1 MLENRDY
8 MRNEPSS
15 GSPLRFHWS
24 ASVILMIVLVVTFAL
39 QRINDVYGKPGI
51 EDFLALTPAAL
62 ERGYVWQLL
71 TFQFLHNGL
80 WHLIGNLMGLWFF
93 GRLVEN
99 ILGTKRFLVAY
110 FACGVVGG
118 LLQSALMV
126 LFSDHFG
133 AIVLGASA
141 GVMGIFAIFARLESD
156 SEIRLNFILP
166 IRAGILLWIIAGISL
181 FFTLVPSPRDG
192 ATAHAAHLGGILAG
206 LAWVKLG
213 WHRDFVV
220 LPWENLLGRLRS
232 WRPFQ
237 SRSRKPDK
245 PELIRT
251 PATRGRPWR
260 SAGVKAQT
268 DLAPEEFISREV
280 DPILDKISAQGIQS
294 LTEQER
300 KTLADAQKK
309 MAKR

>member
-1 MLENRDY
+1 
-8 MRNEPSS
+8 
-15 GSPLRFHWS
+15 
-24 ASVILMIVLVVTFAL
+24 MIVLVVTFAL
-39 QRINDVYGKPGI
+39 QAINEVYGKPEI
-51 EDFLALTPAAL
+51 EDWLALTPAAL
-62 ERGYVWQLL
+62 ARGYVWQLL
-71 TFQFLHNGL
+71 TFQFLHAGL
-80 WHLIGNLMGLWFF
+80 WHLLGNLMGLWFF

-118 LLQSALMV
+118 LLQAGLMF
-126 LFSDHFG
+126 LFPAHFG
-133 AIVLGASA
+133 ASVVGASA
-141 GVMGIFAIFARLESD
+141 GVMGIFAIFARLQSD

-166 IRAGILLWIIAGISL
+166 IRADVLLWITAGISL
-181 FFTLVPSPRDG
+181 FFTLVPSSRGG

-213 WHRDFVV
+213 WHHDFVV
-220 LPWENLLGRLRS
+220 LPWENLAGRLRF

-237 SRSRKPDK
+237 ARARKQ
-245 PELIRT
+245 ELVRAA
-251 PATRGRPWR
+251 ATRGRPWR
-260 SAGVKAQT
+260 TAGVKEEAT
-268 DLAPEEFISREV
+268 VAPEEFISREV
-280 DPILDKISAQGIQS
+280 DPILDKISAHGIQS

>member
-8 MRNEPSS
+8 MRHDSSS
-15 GSPLRFHWS
+15 GSPSRFQWS
-24 ASVILMIVLVVTFAL
+24 ASVILMVALVVTFAL
-39 QRINDVYGKPGI
+39 QAINEVYGKPEI
-51 EDFLALTPAAL
+51 EDWLALTPAAL
-62 ERGYVWQLL
+62 ARGYVWQLL
-71 TFQFLHNGL
+71 TFQFLHGGL
-80 WHLIGNLMGLWFF
+80 WHLVGNLMGLWFF

-99 ILGTKRFLVAY
+99 ILRTKRFLVAY
-110 FACGVVGG
+110 FGCGIVGG
-118 LLQSALMV
+118 LLQAGLMV
-126 LFSDHFG
+126 LFPAHFG
-133 AIVLGASA
+133 ASVVGASA

-166 IRAGILLWIIAGISL
+166 IRAGVLLWITAGISL
-181 FFTLVPSPRDG
+181 FFTLVPSSRG
-192 ATAHAAHLGGILAG
+192 GGTAHAAHLGGILAG

-220 LPWENLLGRLRS
+220 LPWENLRRWMRF

-237 SRSRKPDK
+237 TPARKQ
-245 PELIRT
+245 ELIRT
-251 PATRGRPWR
+251 AATRGRPWR
-260 SAGVKAQT
+260 SAGVKAEA

-280 DPILDKISAQGIQS
+280 DPILDKISAHGIQS
-294 LTEQER
+294 LTEGER